1 MPNFEIPNDQV
12 WSFTIE
18 TANSAGTVE
27 PAPAGDVFTAVSSSP
42 SLGVAI
48 GTDATGA
55 PAVIVTPLVQLSPGI
70 SVTVSDSAGLA
81 QFVQVFDIVADVT
94 PTNVVLDLADGT
106 HTAQPVPAA
115 PGP

>member
-12 WSFTIE
+12 WTFTIK
-18 TANSAGTVE
+18 TANAVGTVE
-27 PAPAGDVFTAVSSSP
+27 PAPAGDVFTVASSSA

-48 GTDATGA
+48 GTDASGA
-55 PAVIVTPLVQLSPGI
+55 PAVMVTPLVQLSPGI

-81 QFVQVFDIVADVT
+81 QFVQVFDIVEDVT

-106 HTAQPVPAA
+106 HVAQPVPAA
-115 PGP
+115 TGP